1 MGIDWETILGG
12 DGADLASL
20 YESMVADS
28 GEYFGCDCD
37 QDDENN

>member
-20 YESMVADS
+20 YEDMVFDS
-28 GEYFGCDCD
+28 GKYFDCYSD